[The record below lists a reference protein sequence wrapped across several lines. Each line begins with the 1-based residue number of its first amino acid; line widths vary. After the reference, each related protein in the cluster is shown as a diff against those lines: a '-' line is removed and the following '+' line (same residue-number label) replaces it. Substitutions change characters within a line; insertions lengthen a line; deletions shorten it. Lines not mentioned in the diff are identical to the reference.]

1 MPTYKISS
9 EVYLGCSYFGGA
21 SAKASA
27 DITFTP
33 EQVATLLRILAEAYA
48 DGEDVRDI
56 SLDDTDLIDLDIDL
70 YYLLHDAYFDCSYQ
84 PYYENWVNRA
94 YDPLDPVGIVID
106 WNQVRRICTESY
118 GYIPEEPAVRNADR
132 FRDWFEKNIKS
143 TGRLIDFER
152 CENLL
157 DFTKEEYEFPAPPQ
171 LPPALVADF
180 LKAKQ

>member
-1 MPTYKISS
+1 MPTYT
-9 EVYLGCSYFGGA
+9 
-21 SAKASA
+21 
-27 DITFTP
+27 ITT
-33 EQVATLLRILAEAYA
+33 ETAVDTRSGEQNVVNEAELTLTDQQVATLLRIMEEAYA
-48 DGEDVRDI
+48 DGENVRDI

-132 FRDWFEKNIKS
+132 FHDWFEKNIKS

-152 CENLL
+152 RENLL

>member
-1 MPTYKISS
+1 MPTYT
-9 EVYLGCSYFGGA
+9 
-21 SAKASA
+21 
-27 DITFTP
+27 ITT
-33 EQVATLLRILAEAYA
+33 ETAVDTRSGERNVVNEAELTLTDQQIATLLRIMEEAYA

-94 YDPLDPVGIVID
+94 YDPLDPVRIVID
-106 WNQVRRICTESY
+106 WDQVRRICTESY

-132 FRDWFEKNIKS
+132 FRDWFEKIIKS

-152 CENLL
+152 RENLL
-157 DFTKEEYEFPAPPQ
+157 DFTKEEYEFPA
-171 LPPALVADF
+171 LVADF